1 MPRHR
6 TLDGFVDAVSQADG
20 IGLTDVDAL
29 TTLMVRT
36 DNSVYQITIL
46 QPYAREVVV
55 QGGAF
60 FPERTRACL
69 SGSSFGGSCLKL
81 GWVGIGLHYGVPC
94 RGPVGHHVARSR
106 DCGRA
111 VRARATLLTALN
123 TTRTNGTPSLR
134 RFQTLQPGHLSDLTG
149 RQPGH
154 ACTSA
159 AWPALSIWGAVSRV
173 SPT

>member
-1 MPRHR
+1 MPSDPTSLTATDPERRAKTHSSDLVPRHR

-81 GWVGIGLHYGVPC
+81 GWVGVGLHMEFHAEDQWVITSHVRTIAVAPSAQGPPC
-94 RGPVGHHVARSR
+94 
-106 DCGRA
+106 
-111 VRARATLLTALN
+111 
-123 TTRTNGTPSLR
+123 
-134 RFQTLQPGHLSDLTG
+134 
-149 RQPGH
+149 
-154 ACTSA
+154 
-159 AWPALSIWGAVSRV
+159 
-173 SPT
+173 